1 MSLPSINQVLTVGRD
16 ITAIE
21 REDIIHL
28 RFVATQLYLS
38 HCARRRQN
46 VEWMPKV
53 FSKKNVAILLIHRIY
68 SDE

>member
-1 MSLPSINQVLTVGRD
+1 MSLPSINQVSTVGRD

-38 HCARRRQN
+38 HCARRRPERGVDAQ
-46 VEWMPKV
+46 
-53 FSKKNVAILLIHRIY
+53 SI
-68 SDE
+68 